1 MKYDKAVSKDVGRL
15 ILLHLMAE
23 FMANMILFAPNQAF
37 ISNKIINFVKMK
49 RHFNTHIEGID
60 LKFWHDL
67 IESRGM
73 LIAFNSYE
81 SMKMSAFNLV

>member
-1 MKYDKAVSKDVGRL
+1 
-15 ILLHLMAE
+15 MAE
-23 FMANMILFAPNQAF
+23 FIANMILFAHNQVC
-37 ISNKIINFVKMK
+37 ISNKIINFVNMK
-49 RHFNTHIEGID
+49 RHFNTHIEVID

>member
-1 MKYDKAVSKDVGRL
+1 MGY
-15 ILLHLMAE
+15 
-23 FMANMILFAPNQAF
+23 MILFASNQAF
-37 ISNKIINFVKMK
+37 ISNKIINFVNMK
-49 RHFNTHIEGID
+49 RPFNTHIEDID

>member
-1 MKYDKAVSKDVGRL
+1 
-15 ILLHLMAE
+15 
-23 FMANMILFAPNQAF
+23 
-37 ISNKIINFVKMK
+37 MK